1 MELGRLGQDVGVRRA
16 LRILAGI
23 AGPGPSESALRR
35 AVAGRVIVVT
45 GASEG
50 IGAATAV
57 RLAAA
62 GARVVLVARTAA
74 RLAEVR
80 QRIVAAGGT
89 AITHPCDLSDPA
101 AAGALAAE
109 LLETYGRVDVV
120 VSNAGHSINRS
131 VAATADRFHDIA
143 RTAGINYLGP
153 VALLL
158 GLLPAMRAAGCGHI
172 VNVSTASLAGF
183 PPGWSAYLASKGAFD
198 IWLRSAAP
206 ELRRDGVTV
215 STIYFGMVRTRMS
228 APTLARWPVPAAT
241 AEEAAAMVCRAI
253 ARRPRTIWPWWA
265 RLGQP
270 LAVAFPSLLERCY
283 AGFLAAAQSL
293 TVPRALHRAGLLR
306 PRVLVRAARAAWR
319 YGGTLAAAVAAGP
332 GTGVALVDR
341 HGPLSTQALRE
352 QAEDWVASLAPLV
365 DIGRVGLACGP
376 GREFV
381 LAVVALGRLGVD
393 TVLVS
398 PDTPPG
404 RLPELLAAHDLRVI
418 VHDGRYD
425 AVTGRFGHPDDG
437 MVPGWRLPVDA
448 DRGPVVPATV
458 SDRPR
463 RPGRLTVLTSGSTGI
478 PKAVTRTLP
487 VRTLLGTVATH
498 LQLLPLRPGRPFVL
512 AAPPHHGF
520 GLSYL
525 AAGLAIGAPVVLAAG
540 LDAAAI
546 LDLAAEYDAEL
557 LVALPVQLYRIV
569 AEQRRRSTPSGL
581 RAIVSGAAPLSAEL
595 YAELVQEFGN
605 IVFNLYGTTEAGWSA
620 IATPADLAA
629 APGTVGR
636 APHGVRLRIR
646 DAEGRLLPPGTVGQ
660 VYVSGWLPGGREV
673 ATGDLGRLDA
683 LGRLYLHGRLDTM
696 IVSGGVNVYPEVVA
710 AALAEHPEVAEV
722 RVTPVDD
729 PEYGQR
735 LSVIVRPRPGAELTA
750 DGLRAW
756 QRTHLPPA
764 QRARDIT
771 VVDRLDQ

>member
-1 MELGRLGQDVGVRRA
+1 MRRA

-23 AGPGPSESALRR
+23 AGPGPSEAALRR
-35 AVAGRVIVVT
+35 AVADRVVVVT

-57 RLAAA
+57 RLGAA

-80 QRIVAAGGT
+80 QRIVDAGGT
-89 AITHPCDLSDPA
+89 ATVHPCDLSDPA

-109 LLETYGRVDVV
+109 LLRTYGRVDIV

-143 RTAGINYLGP
+143 RTAGINYFGP

-158 GLLPAMRAAGCGHI
+158 GLLPAMRAAGRGHI

-215 STIYFGMVRTRMS
+215 STVYFGMVRTRMS
-228 APTLARWPVPAAT
+228 EPTLARWPVPAAT
-241 AEEAAAMVCRAI
+241 PEEAAAMVCRAI

-283 AGFLAAAQSL
+283 AGLLGAARSL
-293 TVPRALHRAGLLR
+293 VVPRALHQAGLLR
-306 PRVLVRAARAAWR
+306 PRVLVRAGRAAWR
-319 YGGTLAAAVAAGP
+319 YGGTLAAALDAAP
-332 GTGVALVDR
+332 DARVALVDR
-341 HGPLSTQALRE
+341 HGPLSTRQLRE
-352 QAEDWVASLAPLV
+352 QVEDWMASLAPLV

-381 LAVVALGRLGVD
+381 LAVAALGRLGVD
-393 TVLVS
+393 TVLVP
-398 PDTPPG
+398 PDTPAS

-425 AVTGRFGHPDDG
+425 AVTGRFDNPDG
-437 MVPGWRLPVDA
+437 EAVPGWRLPVDGV
-448 DRGPVVPATV
+448 DRPLLPAAV

-463 RPGRLTVLTSGSTGI
+463 RPGQLIVLTSGSTGI
-478 PKAVTRTLP
+478 PKAVTRALP
-487 VRTLLGTVATH
+487 VRTLLGAVATH
-498 LQLLPLRPGRPFVL
+498 LELLPLRPGRPFVL

-540 LDAAAI
+540 CDAATT
-546 LDLAAEYDAEL
+546 LDLLAEHEAEL
-557 LVALPVQLYRIV
+557 LVALPVQLRRIA
-569 AEQRRRSTPSGL
+569 AEQRRRSTCPGL
-581 RAIVSGAAPLSAEL
+581 RAIVSGAAPLPPDL
-595 YAELVQEFGN
+595 HAELVEQFGK

-636 APHGVRLRIR
+636 PPHNVRLRIR
-646 DAEGRLLPPGTVGQ
+646 DAEGRLVPPGSVGQ

-673 ATGDLGRLDA
+673 ATGDLGHLDA
-683 LGRLYLHGRLDTM
+683 VGRLYLDGRVDDM
-696 IVSGGVNVYPEVVA
+696 IVSGGSNVYPDTVA

-722 RVTPVDD
+722 RVRPVDD

-735 LSVIVRPRPGAELTA
+735 LAAIVRPRPGAALTA

-756 QRTHLPPA
+756 QRIHLPPA

-771 VVDRLDQ
+771 VVDRLDP

>member
-1 MELGRLGQDVGVRRA
+1 VRRA

-35 AVAGRVIVVT
+35 AVADRVVVVT

-57 RLAAA
+57 RLGAA
-62 GARVVLVARTAA
+62 GARVVLVARTEA

-80 QRIVAAGGT
+80 QRIVDAGGT
-89 AITHPCDLSDPA
+89 ATIHPCDLSDPT
-101 AAGALAAE
+101 AAGALATE
-109 LLETYGRVDVV
+109 LLRTYGRVDVV

-131 VAATADRFHDIA
+131 VAATADRFHDIT

-158 GLLPAMRAAGCGHI
+158 GLLPAMRAAGRGHI
-172 VNVSTASLAGF
+172 VNVSTASLAGY

-215 STIYFGMVRTRMS
+215 STVYFGMVRTRMS
-228 APTLARWPVPAAT
+228 APTLARWPVPAASP
-241 AEEAAAMVCRAI
+241 EEAAAMVCRAI

-270 LAVAFPSLLERCY
+270 LAVAFPALLERCY
-283 AGFLAAAQSL
+283 AGVLALAQSL
-293 TVPRALHRAGLLR
+293 TVPRALQKAGLLR
-306 PRVLVRAARAAWR
+306 PGVLARAGRAAWR
-319 YGGTLAAAVAAGP
+319 YGGTVAAAVDAGP
-332 GTGVALVDR
+332 DTGVALVDR
-341 HGPLSTQALRE
+341 NGPVSVEELRE
-352 QAEDWVASLAPLV
+352 QAEEWAASLAPLV

-381 LAVVALGRLGVD
+381 LALVALGRLGVD
-393 TVLVS
+393 TVLVP
-398 PDTPPG
+398 PDTPAT
-404 RLPELLAAHDLRVI
+404 RLPELLEAHDLRVI

-425 AVTGRFGHPDDG
+425 AVTSRFGHRDG
-437 MVPGWRLPVDA
+437 ESVPGWRLPVDGT
-448 DRGPVVPATV
+448 DRGPMLPATV
-458 SDRPR
+458 ADRPR
-463 RPGRLTVLTSGSTGI
+463 RPARLTVLTSGSTGI
-478 PKAVTRTLP
+478 PKAVTRALP
-487 VRTLLGTVATH
+487 VRTLLGAVATH
-498 LQLLPLRPGRPFVL
+498 LELLPLRPGRPFVL

-525 AAGLAIGAPVVLAAG
+525 AAGLAIGAPVLLAAG
-540 LDAAAI
+540 RDAAGI
-546 LDLAAEYDAEL
+546 LDLVAEYDAEL
-557 LVALPVQLYRIV
+557 LVALPVQLHRLA
-569 AEQRRRSTPSGL
+569 AEQRQRSGPSGL

-595 YAELVQEFGN
+595 HAELVQQFGN

-620 IATPADLAA
+620 IATPADLKA

-660 VYVSGWLPGGREV
+660 VHVVGWLPGGQEV
-673 ATGDLGRLDA
+673 ATGDLGHVDVH
-683 LGRLYLHGRLDTM
+683 GRLYLDGRVDDM
-696 IVSGGVNVYPEVVA
+696 IVSGGTNVYPGAVA
-710 AALAEHPEVAEV
+710 AALAEHPAVAEV
-722 RVTPVDD
+722 RVEPVDD

-735 LSVIVRPRPGAELTA
+735 LSAAVRPRPGVDLTE

-756 QRTHLPPA
+756 QRAHLPPA
-764 QRARDIT
+764 QRPRDIT
-771 VVDRLDQ
+771 VVDRLDP